1 MDPKLHVKENIQ
13 QPCCFGCSIR
23 IDEVVLRTPA
33 ALCPVCCI
41 DPGWGLSPQVSGR
54 SDALAKGSSSKE
66 TSEAKVSSPPPP
78 PYLRLS
84 LQISLSS
91 SPSVHYSHF
100 LSLPLY
106 TSRYVVSHPLFLC
119 QPLSFFSSPF
129 SLTLCLSILLSFSS
143 KVRYISSK
151 LFISPTS
158 VCRFKYCGFTVFFYC
173 HISLFTYTHS
183 SLVIPHSLHGLT
195 DGQLSK
201 GDV

>member
-78 PYLRLS
+78 ISTPIS
-84 LQISLSS
+84 SNISL
-91 SPSVHYSHF
+91 F
-100 LSLPLY
+100 
-106 TSRYVVSHPLFLC
+106 
-119 QPLSFFSSPF
+119 
-129 SLTLCLSILLSFSS
+129 LTLCSLLSLS
-143 KVRYISSK
+143 V
-151 LFISPTS
+151 SPFVYVSLCCLSPSLSLST
-158 VCRFKYCGFTVFFYC
+158 
-173 HISLFTYTHS
+173 SLFLLFPFLSHS
-183 SLVIPHSLHGLT
+183 LSLYPLVIF
-195 DGQLSK
+195 
-201 GDV
+201 V